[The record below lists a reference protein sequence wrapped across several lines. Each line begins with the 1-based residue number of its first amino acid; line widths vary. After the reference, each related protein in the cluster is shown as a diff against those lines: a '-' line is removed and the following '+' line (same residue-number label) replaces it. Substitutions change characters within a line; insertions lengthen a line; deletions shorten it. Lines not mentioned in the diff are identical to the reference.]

1 MFFIVKLMFS
11 NYEGKNMENIIP
23 IKEEIEILLQNFKVV
38 NYLFYPINPE

>member
-1 MFFIVKLMFS
+1 MFS